1 MAACTGDGKSTAVT
15 WGETFKGINGKLV
28 AVATSLFFIQ
38 QFSGINA
45 IVYFSSSVFRDAGIP
60 SEALASASVGLINV
74 LGTIVAASLMDKQ
87 GRKYGSSFFVFV
99 DFRCREECNKNIAT
113 NPSNHNVVVNAGNY

>member
-1 MAACTGDGKSTAVT
+1 MGRCAGNSKSAEVS
-15 WGETFKGINGKLV
+15 WAETFKGVNGKLV
-28 AVATSLFFIQ
+28 AIATSLFFIQ

-87 GRKYGSSFFVFV
+87 GRKCASV
-99 DFRCREECNKNIAT
+99 
-113 NPSNHNVVVNAGNY
+113 